1 MASSDEKAC
10 EDSGRVAMRTVR
22 TRTGVS
28 GATCVMDSQRS
39 WSPSFRIRAK
49 NGRKASERS

>member
-49 NGRKASERS
+49 NGSKASERS